1 MFLNND
7 MKGEL
12 NEQQE
17 DPFEHKPCSSP
28 RPKNASC
35 IDYSKFAKPILIQL
49 FWIIILGFGLYKGV
63 KGSFRYHSI
72 KQLINK

>member
-35 IDYSKFAKPILIQL
+35 IDYSKFA
-49 FWIIILGFGLYKGV
+49 
-63 KGSFRYHSI
+63 
-72 KQLINK
+72 N